1 MTSFL
6 SISNLNH
13 LIISGSFTTIGT
25 VFKNELGG
33 ITMNKKLMVGALA
46 VALIGGGIAGAA
58 LLPSTNAATP
68 PTASATAPV
77 QQDTDTEVNDDGV
90 QGAQDTDTEVN
101 DDGAQGAQDTD
112 KEVND
117 DGAQG
122 AQDTDKEVNDD
133 GAQAQAQAPAPA
145 ISKQQS
151 IDIAVKQTP
160 GEVTSVQLESEDGV
174 NAYTVTIKDAAGK
187 EQEITIDATT
197 GIIIPEND

>member
-117 DGAQG
+117 DGAQ
-122 AQDTDKEVNDD
+122 
-133 GAQAQAQAPAPA
+133 AQAQAPAPA

-197 GIIIPEND
+197 GIIIPEKD

>member
-1 MTSFL
+1 
-6 SISNLNH
+6 
-13 LIISGSFTTIGT
+13 
-25 VFKNELGG
+25 
-33 ITMNKKLMVGALA
+33 MNKKLMVGALA
-46 VALIGGGIAGAA
+46 VALVGGGIAGAA

-112 KEVND
+112 TEVND
-117 DGAQG
+117 DGAQD

-133 GAQAQAQAPAPA
+133 GAQATAPAPA

-174 NAYTVTIKDAAGK
+174 NAYTVTIKDSAGK

-197 GIIIPEND
+197 GIIIPEKD

>member
-1 MTSFL
+1 
-6 SISNLNH
+6 
-13 LIISGSFTTIGT
+13 
-25 VFKNELGG
+25 
-33 ITMNKKLMVGALA
+33 MNKKLMVGALA
-46 VALIGGGIAGAA
+46 VALVGGGIAGAA

-77 QQDTDTEVNDDGV
+77 QQDTDTEVNDDGA

-101 DDGAQGAQDTD
+101 YDGAQDAQDTD

-117 DGAQG
+117 DG
-122 AQDTDKEVNDD
+122 
-133 GAQAQAQAPAPA
+133 AQAQAPAPA

-174 NAYTVTIKDAAGK
+174 NAYTVTIKDSAGK

-197 GIIIPEND
+197 GIIIPEKD